1 LYSGHG
7 TVRHPMATFLPV
19 TDVQRYHSLSPSPY
33 RDVQPPPPP
42 PPPVPQPQP
51 LVPLQ
56 QQPQQPIVPPLPPKT
71 PNITSVSPTVPPKPP
86 PLFMPPQT
94 IQLPPK
100 PSLWPIAQPPP
111 PLPPSAPP
119 PLNVPA
125 LPPLPPMPPMPPP
138 KPLGSRSRS
147 FAGSPSAF
155 PKSTVLPRASPS
167 LSVMKPSNS
176 TNRTVLLTVPQSVP
190 QSRGTSP
197 VESSLGMNEEDE
209 LKIVLE
215 LSARAQ
221 REHDASFLSQDEEFA
236 RAVEAS
242 LKLSPPAP
250 VHPEQQPNSSVVG
263 SESVPPSPPRKPW
276 DAPSPSPTPL
286 SHGPSLSLPSPV
298 DDQLEA
304 DEALARKLEAEYE
317 NEGTTPMT
325 ERYVDM
331 EPGPS
336 TDAQLPRYADV
347 VGKETA
353 TRRRESDASS
363 SSPRIPQSSPT
374 PVHSNDRLSVPD
386 QANTPPRSTPSPVP
400 VQKAS
405 PRPESLA
412 IPTSSS
418 EAEDE
423 DASSDTS
430 SPSPRAAVTPNHFV
444 EPELLYG
451 VSFGFHTPPM
461 ENLEMRGPLPH
472 IISLPFGKCPPMHI
486 RAPSWRQLLKMM
498 AKLSGTRIEPSVEAL
513 AVTKGEL
520 QLRTVI
526 QFFKPHHA
534 SLDWRTVIYLTI
546 DYPPPADYRV
556 TNGDVNALPYSY
568 SLSTVPAM
576 LRDGCD
582 SQLSKFY
589 TVPATSRLALPK
601 LPISMPSLAMYLAS
615 ALGDSRR
622 ALNDSSS
629 GVRRLA
635 KMVNQYYPNQEN
647 SVEVGGG
654 QGRKKGK
661 GGRALIGRL
670 MGRQPRQ
677 QGGNAEVFDL
687 VTPFVPDEWG

>member
-1 LYSGHG
+1 
-7 TVRHPMATFLPV
+7 
-19 TDVQRYHSLSPSPY
+19 
-33 RDVQPPPPP
+33 
-42 PPPVPQPQP
+42 
-51 LVPLQ
+51 
-56 QQPQQPIVPPLPPKT
+56 
-71 PNITSVSPTVPPKPP
+71 
-86 PLFMPPQT
+86 
-94 IQLPPK
+94 
-100 PSLWPIAQPPP
+100 
-111 PLPPSAPP
+111 
-119 PLNVPA
+119 
-125 LPPLPPMPPMPPP
+125 
-138 KPLGSRSRS
+138 
-147 FAGSPSAF
+147 
-155 PKSTVLPRASPS
+155 
-167 LSVMKPSNS
+167 
-176 TNRTVLLTVPQSVP
+176 
-190 QSRGTSP
+190 
-197 VESSLGMNEEDE
+197 MNEEEE
-209 LKIVLE
+209 LKMVLE

-221 REHDASFLSQDEEFA
+221 RERDDSFLSQDEEFA

-242 LKLSPPAP
+242 LKLSPPTP
-250 VHPEQQPNSSVVG
+250 VHPEPQPSSSVVG
-263 SESVPPSPPRKPW
+263 GESVPQSPPRRPW
-276 DAPSPSPTPL
+276 DAPSPSPAPL
-286 SHGPSLSLPSPV
+286 SHGPPPLSVPSPV

-317 NEGTTPMT
+317 NEGATPVT
-325 ERYVDM
+325 EKFVDDM

-363 SSPRIPQSSPT
+363 SSPRIPQSSPIS
-374 PVHSNDRLSVPD
+374 VHSNDRLSVPD
-386 QANTPPRSTPSPVP
+386 QANTPPRSTPP
-400 VQKAS
+400 K
-405 PRPESLA
+405 PESLA
-412 IPTSSS
+412 IPISS
-418 EAEDE
+418 EAEEE

-444 EPELLYG
+444 ESELLYG

-472 IISLPFGKCPPMHI
+472 IITLPFGKCPPMHI

-534 SLDWRTVIYLTI
+534 SLDWRMVIYLTI

-556 TNGDVNALPYSY
+556 TNGDVNTLPYSY
-568 SLSTVPAM
+568 GLSTVPAM
-576 LRDGCD
+576 LRDGSD

-589 TVPATSRLALPK
+589 TVPETPRLALPK
-601 LPISMPSLAMYLAS
+601 LPISMPSMAMYLAS
-615 ALGDSRR
+615 ALENSRR

-635 KMVNQYYPNQEN
+635 KMVNQYYPKQQDP
-647 SVEVGGG
+647 VEVGGG
-654 QGRKKGK
+654 QGQGRKK